1 MCSMSQFVFDEN
13 DASPMEEDV
22 SPLRSTFSIQ
32 HFFNRNQSCQL
43 STRNKFAL
51 LEKPVFKKRYIYIND
66 AATVDNRLSR
76 SFFYKKEKEKERRSR
91 RYQLPPN
98 RLRMGF
104 LTPFNNTWYRLRTIT
119 AILSTKARRE
129 EGEPGLLER
138 RDIARKWEGTGLRI
152 PGHDAGGRSSSSSS
166 SIPGHATQSP
176 SRISFIVNDVP
187 RTYPMHA
194 V

>member
-66 AATVDNRLSR
+66 SATVDNRLSR

-104 LTPFNNTWYRLRTIT
+104 LTPFNNT
-119 AILSTKARRE
+119 
-129 EGEPGLLER
+129 
-138 RDIARKWEGTGLRI
+138 
-152 PGHDAGGRSSSSSS
+152 
-166 SIPGHATQSP
+166 
-176 SRISFIVNDVP
+176 
-187 RTYPMHA
+187 
-194 V
+194 

>member
-1 MCSMSQFVFDEN
+1 MSQFVFDEN

-22 SPLRSTFSIQ
+22 SPLRSRYNIFLIGIRAVNFPRATSLLCSR
-32 HFFNRNQSCQL
+32 NRYLKNGI
-43 STRNKFAL
+43 
-51 LEKPVFKKRYIYIND
+51 YIYIN
-66 AATVDNRLSR
+66 AATVDNRSSR